1 MMTNG
6 TTSVT
11 GDQRDMA
18 IDGGGFFIVQRGES
32 QYYTRA
38 GAFRQNARSELTN
51 ITGDLLMGYGV
62 DEDFNVDRGTLVP
75 LALPLGQLTVAEQT
89 QNVRLAGNLNA
100 NGALPTSTAV
110 VNLLGTATDGLRA
123 LSTAVPPPATGNV
136 LELATRLIDVED
148 PTAAGAA
155 LFADGQRLELRNVS
169 KGDKLLATAQLEITS
184 STTMAELATFLQDA
198 LGIDPTIA
206 PGQDGRT
213 PGVSIDPTT
222 GVLRVVGNSG
232 SQNDLTIENAD
243 VRLLASNG
251 SVARFPFVPS
261 KTASSLGEST
271 RTTVVAYD
279 SLGTA
284 LEVDATFVLES
295 RGNAGTTWRYYIDS
309 ADASGISPRLA
320 TGTLQF
326 DNNGALASGAPITVS
341 LPRDG
346 SGSVAPMTFQVAF
359 GGGRDTLTALTD
371 TRSQVAATFRDG
383 SPIGTLSAFGVGAN
397 GVLTGSFTNGLTRT
411 LGQVALATFVNP
423 EGLVENGSNLY
434 SVGANSGAAVVV
446 EPGTFNGGRVLGGSL
461 ELSNVDLGEEFIKMI
476 QSQTGYSASSRVIR
490 TAATF
495 QSRCMQVRR
504 WR

>member
-1 MMTNG
+1 
-6 TTSVT
+6 
-11 GDQRDMA
+11 
-18 IDGGGFFIVQRGES
+18 
-32 QYYTRA
+32 
-38 GAFRQNARSELTN
+38 
-51 ITGDLLMGYGV
+51 
-62 DEDFNVDRGTLVP
+62 
-75 LALPLGQLTVAEQT
+75 
-89 QNVRLAGNLNA
+89 
-100 NGALPTSTAV
+100 
-110 VNLLGTATDGLRA
+110 
-123 LSTAVPPPATGNV
+123 
-136 LELATRLIDVED
+136 
-148 PTAAGAA
+148 
-155 LFADGQRLELRNVS
+155 
-169 KGDKLLATAQLEITS
+169 
-184 STTMAELATFLQDA
+184 
-198 LGIDPTIA
+198 
-206 PGQDGRT
+206 
-213 PGVSIDPTT
+213 
-222 GVLRVVGNSG
+222 
-232 SQNDLTIENAD
+232 
-243 VRLLASNG
+243 
-251 SVARFPFVPS
+251 
-261 KTASSLGEST
+261 
-271 RTTVVAYD
+271 
-279 SLGTA
+279 LGTA

-490 TAATF
+490 TADEL
-495 QSRCMQVRR
+495 MQQLLVLGR
-504 WR
+504 